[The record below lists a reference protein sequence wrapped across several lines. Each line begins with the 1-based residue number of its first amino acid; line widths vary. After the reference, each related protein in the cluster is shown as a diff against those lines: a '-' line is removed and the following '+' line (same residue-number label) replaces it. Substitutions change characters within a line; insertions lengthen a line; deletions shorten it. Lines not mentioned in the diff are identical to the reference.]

1 MNIVTDEKINNIKYA
16 VAAINACDDCWT
28 EITDFFKQIK
38 SDSDVIYIIN
48 TPDSTELLREMLEPV
63 SQIPIQELPSTKLKP
78 NTIYYSPKHVPQDIF
93 LCDIAKNY
101 KEFAIGVCI
110 NDQNDHTI
118 IGFSDIKQQG
128 GITFSSEVS
137 EFISNELLEVT
148 DFISSV
154 KFIPKQLQLLSDR
167 FNREKLLHKTR
178 AQIAETESR
187 FKTIADTAPVLIWLS
202 GVDKGCYFF
211 NKGWLNFTGRTMDQ
225 EVGNGWADGVH
236 PDDFNRCLKI
246 YVENFDQKKE
256 FYMEYRLRHH
266 SGDFRWISDRG
277 TPRFTEDGEFL
288 GFVGGC
294 MDIHD
299 QKMLHEVLEDK
310 VIMRTSELQAK
321 NELLQQQKKLT
332 DVVFNASV
340 DFMLVYDRNLRFIMF
355 NDSLKKLYKLTDDDI
370 GKSMIDLYP
379 NVKDSPGHHDV
390 LLAIDGE
397 RIHTPV
403 YQSEVTGRFYD
414 MNYIPLEI
422 GETVLIVGHDI
433 TGRIASESKLHELNV
448 ALKLQNDIFGHAEEN
463 ATIGSYFWNL
473 KTDELKYSDNLIR
486 IMGFELENFEPSFET
501 FFSVIHPDDRKSVMY
516 NAKLT
521 AEKEELSED
530 VYRIITPDGKIIY
543 CRSKGKFVGE
553 GDHRALIGTVQDITK
568 DVEMNALLKQKN
580 QELQNSND
588 DLASFNYIAS
598 HDLQEPLRKIHMF
611 TSRILERDGENFSS
625 HTLDYFERIESA
637 ITRMQNLIQALL
649 SYSNTNPAEIKVSKT
664 NLNALVIEVLS
675 NLEVLIDKKN
685 AIIEAEDLPILEVVP
700 IQFQQ
705 LLLNLISNGIKYS
718 KTDVTPH
725 IKITSEKVELEEESG
740 EFYWKISVS
749 DNGIGFEQKY
759 QHKIFDLFQRLHGK
773 AEYEGTGV
781 GLAICKKIVKNHNG
795 FITAEGSPGQGST
808 FAIYIPAKL

>member
-1 MNIVTDEKINNIKYA
+1 MNIVTDEKISNIKYA
-16 VAAINACDDCWT
+16 VAAINACDDCWS
-28 EITDFFKQIK
+28 EITDFFKQIQ

-48 TPDSTELLREMLEPV
+48 TPDSPQLLREMLEPV
-63 SQIPIQELPSTKLKP
+63 SEIPIQELPYTTLQP
-78 NTIYYSPKHVPQDIF
+78 NTIYYSPKHVRQDIF

-110 NDQNDHTI
+110 NDQNDHTE
-118 IGFSDIKQQG
+118 IGFSAIKQEG
-128 GITFSSEVS
+128 GITFSSETSHKMS
-137 EFISNELLEVT
+137 EDLLEVT
-148 DFISSV
+148 DFISTV
-154 KFIPKQLQLLSDR
+154 KYIPKQLQLLSDR

-187 FKTIADTAPVLIWLS
+187 FKIIADTAPVLIWLS
-202 GVDKGCYFF
+202 GLDKGCYFF
-211 NKGWLNFTGRTMDQ
+211 NKGWLDFTGRAMEQ

-236 PDDFNRCLKI
+236 PDDFDRCLKI
-246 YVENFDQKKE
+246 YVENFDAKKE

-310 VIMRTSELQAK
+310 VISRTVELQAK
-321 NELLQQQKKLT
+321 NELLQRQKKLT

-370 GKSMIDLYP
+370 GKSIIDMYP
-379 NVKDSPGHHDV
+379 NIKDSEGHRDV
-390 LLAIDGE
+390 LLAIDGK
-397 RIHTPV
+397 RIHAPV
-403 YQSEVTGRFYD
+403 YRSEVTGRFYD

-433 TGRIASESKLHELNV
+433 TDRIENESKLQELNA

-473 KTDELKYSDNLIR
+473 KTDELQYSDNLIR
-486 IMGFELENFEPSFET
+486 IMGFEPENFEASFET
-501 FFSVIHPDDRKSVMY
+501 FFSIIHPDDRKSVMH

-530 VYRIITPDGKIIY
+530 VYRIITPDGEIIY
-543 CRSKGKFVGE
+543 CRSTGKFVGE
-553 GDHRALIGTVQDITK
+553 SDDRALIGTVQNITN
-568 DVEMNALLKQKN
+568 DVKMNELLKQKN

-611 TSRILERDGENFSS
+611 TSRILERDSENFSS

-649 SYSNTNPAEIKVSKT
+649 SYSNTNPAEIKVSET
-664 NLNALVIEVLS
+664 NLNILLAEVLN
-675 NLEVLIDKKN
+675 NLEVLIDKKD
-685 AIIEAEDLPILEVVP
+685 AIIEVGDLPTIEVIP

-705 LLLNLISNGIKYS
+705 LLLNLVSNAIKYS
-718 KTDVTPH
+718 KSDVVPQ
-725 IKITSEKVELEEESG
+725 IKISAEKVSVEEEY
-740 EFYWKISVS
+740 EDLYWKISVS

-773 AEYEGTGV
+773 SEYEGTGV